1 MWTAKRALISGG
13 LAGIAALWAQSSAWS
28 QADWPS
34 KPLTFI
40 SPAPASSAEYLPRII
55 YEPVARALG
64 TVLIID
70 YKQGLGGTLAL
81 EAVARSAPDGYTL
94 GLPSLGS
101 LGIATTVQASSLRYD
116 PLKDFAGVARLVTT
130 GNVIAANKDLPV
142 GSIRELID
150 YAKARPGKLNFGA
163 IAGFGTS
170 YHLAWVLFA
179 KRAEID
185 VAQIPFKGVT
195 DAMQAVVGGDVEL
208 TMSNTNTL
216 LAMIQSGRM
225 KALAVTS
232 AMREPSLPNVPT
244 MIESG
249 ITGYEATSW
258 FGVVVRAG
266 TPQAVIDRLGAATLK
281 SLQDPQVI
289 ASLRKIGV
297 TPYPQGGKEFEAFYR
312 TEISRWAQVVKDS
325 GFKVQ

>member
-116 PLKDFAGVARLVTT
+116 PLNDFAGVARLVTT

-281 SLQDPQVI
+281 SLRDPQVI

-312 TEISRWAQVVKDS
+312 AEISRWAQVVKDS